1 MKYYKV
7 KETGAHA
14 YYTIVDEK
22 CDLSFFYNNKIDFR
36 NSIEIS
42 YFINDENHHKSIHV
56 KSLELEKELKTKHV
70 FMVHIVENDFEIR
83 FSGAELWVFSLSKEK
98 AEKIFNLLDLN

>member
-14 YYTIVDEK
+14 YHTIVDEK
-22 CDLSFFYNNKIDFR
+22 CDLSFFYNNKIDFK

-56 KSLELEKELKTKHV
+56 KSLALEKELKTRHV
-70 FMVHIVENDFEIR
+70 FMVHIIEKDFEIR
-83 FSGAELWVFSLSKEK
+83 FSGSELWVFSFSKDK
-98 AEKIFNLLDLN
+98 AKKIYISLKLN